1 MVEKNDVSLA
11 PLFHWNKRFELADLN
26 EATLEVFVRLVGD
39 AELNKARVFA
49 LRKSSEL
56 RRDLKNESSDVR
68 LAFISESEGLTRGQ
82 LQQLVLTLSIRDV
95 TQDALRQ
102 VRLPYPKEPDSEA
115 SLESQEKHQ
124 ELVDNYP
131 KEKEIKL
138 REFITN
144 SMTKIKETLD
154 STSDEELYNIYER
167 AIIGELCE
175 QEMLRSFGDMCAFFG
190 CYKDKNF
197 SERYFADVEEFQN
210 LSSVIKEQFLSAY
223 KSLELSS
230 EDLKKLPG
238 ATQ

>member
-115 SLESQEKHQ
+115 SLEAQEKHQ

-190 CYKDKNF
+190 CYKDENF

>member
-115 SLESQEKHQ
+115 SLEAQEKHQ